1 MVLIALGIP
10 TAAPGPQDRG
20 RLRPLITGPAQATAC
35 RPNSA
40 TATHSHPPLPEAR
53 LGTRRTHPPR
63 TDGHGQSRKAHPRA
77 DAPQG
82 GACQHRT
89 THARGSSPPPPPPGT
104 GTEAI
109 SFSSSGQ
116 VRQPGHRRQGRW
128 PSATKPTTHASA
140 AAPGRAPGAAH
151 SDYREQHPLD
161 RPLRALQPAVR
172 QAGSAG
178 GSTGRP
184 RGAKRRQPQQPP
196 QRHPRTAVH
205 RVAEVLPAPART
217 NADACCPAQPTAG
230 IRAARGDAGTG
241 RAVPRV
247 HRDARPPGRRGE
259 GRARKPGHIPRA
271 PASRYMRA
279 AVSWAPYARAAHDTA
294 GRVTRRLRP
303 PRSAWRPCGVPQ
315 ARPGGRRPWCRSG
328 ARRRR
333 RCG

>member
-1 MVLIALGIP
+1 MPAEQRDSDAQP
-10 TAAPGPQDRG
+10 PAPPRSPPG
-20 RLRPLITGPAQATAC
+20 
-35 RPNSA
+35 
-40 TATHSHPPLPEAR
+40 HPPHPP
-53 LGTRRTHPPR
+53 TPDRRTRTIPKGAPP
-63 TDGHGQSRKAHPRA
+63 SRRPSRGCLPAPHNARPRLLT
-77 DAPQG
+77 AP
-82 GACQHRT
+82 A
-89 THARGSSPPPPPPGT
+89 PPGT

-109 SFSSSGQ
+109 SSSSSGQ

-128 PSATKPTTHASA
+128 PSATKPTTHARA
-140 AAPGRAPGAAH
+140 AAPGRAPGATH

-161 RPLRALQPAVR
+161 RPLRAPQPAVR

-217 NADACCPAQPTAG
+217 NADACCPAQPTAD

-241 RAVPRV
+241 RAVPRA

-271 PASRYMRA
+271 PASRYMRV
-279 AVSWAPYARAAHDTA
+279 AVSCAPYARAAHDTA

>member
-10 TAAPGPQDRG
+10 TAAPGPQGRG

-40 TATHSHPPLPEAR
+40 TATHSHPPLLEAR
-53 LGTRRTHPPR
+53 LGTRPPR
-63 TDGHGQSRKAHPRA
+63 TDGHGQSRKAHPPA

-89 THARGSSPPPPPPGT
+89 THARGSSPPPPPGYRYRGDLVLLFRADTP
-104 GTEAI
+104 A
-109 SFSSSGQ
+109 
-116 VRQPGHRRQGRW
+116 RP
-128 PSATKPTTHASA
+128 PTTGPVAFRNETHHARQCRRS
-140 AAPGRAPGAAH
+140 RAGPR
-151 SDYREQHPLD
+151 SDSQRLPEQHPLD
-161 RPLRALQPAVR
+161 RPLRAPQPAVR

-205 RVAEVLPAPART
+205 RVAEILPAPART

-241 RAVPRV
+241 RAVPRA
-247 HRDARPPGRRGE
+247 HRDARSPGRRGE